1 MKLNAPFVNTAA
13 TPTAGNRVFQ
23 ISNVNYAQQFANGTM
38 SSYANV
44 SASYL
49 TTVGLPV
56 AAANY

>member
-1 MKLNAPFVNTAA
+1 MKLDAPFVNTAP

-23 ISNVNYAQQFANGTM
+23 ISNLEYAQQFANGSQSPFGMVAT
-38 SSYANV
+38 
-44 SASYL
+44 SYL